1 MADEILDRF
10 EVLGSEVKRYAHI
23 SGGDR
28 NLALAIAKLRK
39 GGDIATELSVIEQLR
54 SLGYLQSK
62 IARELNMSRA
72 DVSRRL
78 SIIDNLI
85 SPLKERVVDGELR
98 ISTAWELS
106 KLSPEI
112 QKEYAEKDN
121 ITLAEVQ
128 ERRRIETI
136 GKFNLGDIKIP
147 EQKAPESFK
156 LKLKECEKNMEDE
169 MKGAIKEVLASC
181 EQCKKDKVNM
191 CEACPAYPILRAK

>member
-23 SGGDR
+23 SGGDT

-54 SLGYLQSK
+54 TLGYLQSK

-85 SPLKERVVDGELR
+85 SPLKERVVDAELR

-106 KLSPEI
+106 KLSPEV
-112 QKEYAEKDN
+112 QEEYAEKDN

-136 GKFNLGDIKIP
+136 GKLNLGDIKIP
-147 EQKAPESFK
+147 EQKAPKSFK
-156 LKLKECEKNMEDE
+156 LKQNKILTPLVCDKCKNHLPLFIVQMIDSPLEGQYCKECLQREDIPE
-169 MKGAIKEVLASC
+169 
-181 EQCKKDKVNM
+181 
-191 CEACPAYPILRAK
+191 